1 MDLGGEEWKVERG
14 LEPDMAEET
23 VSLTV
28 TEALQRLVWWLDS
41 SESSDMDPPI
51 KYHLNTGT
59 ANQISVE
66 HMNNQTWLRSGLLL
80 ICIDIFVSTP
90 IRALAHPQATP
101 IKRPFIFDHWPPEW
115 YLVMSRR
122 TSLYAKRG
130 VAMPTTIVSVC
141 PNMDK
146 VSFRPPK
153 VEFDKRMWFMPIR
166 HPPVCLQW
174 TGLPV
179 CLHGTGLTFLL
190 WSWQRKW
197 TWLDWDSRNHGD
209 DSYTNMQCVSLYLS
223 CTFIG
228 SIVSLHREGWR
239 EDWEEAGG
247 RFHI

>member
-1 MDLGGEEWKVERG
+1 MDLGGEEWKVESG

-66 HMNNQTWLRSGLLL
+66 HMNNQSWLRSDVLL

-130 VAMPTTIVSVC
+130 LLCQQPLSQSVQIWTRFLSGLRRWSLIKGCDSCPSDIHLSVC
-141 PNMDK
+141 NGLVSLSVCMGLVLPFCSDHDK
-146 VSFRPPK
+146 ESG
-153 VEFDKRMWFMPIR
+153 
-166 HPPVCLQW
+166 LGW
-174 TGLPV
+174 TGTAETMEMTHTPTYSVLV
-179 CLHGTGLTFLL
+179 CICRVL
-190 WSWQRKW
+190 
-197 TWLDWDSRNHGD
+197 
-209 DSYTNMQCVSLYLS
+209 SL
-223 CTFIG
+223 G
-228 SIVSLHREGWR
+228 V
-239 EDWEEAGG
+239 
-247 RFHI
+247 